1 MRGTKAR
8 RVQVRTSA
16 PGGLAPKKHPNL
28 QPISIEMIPQDNEF
42 DMTRF
47 DNMRHVEEFP
57 HNASDICCSNN
68 MVSALFDINIG
79 DLKKFGN
86 IPDEQL
92 RRQLSEPFL
101 VGDVWWM
108 LGIEKKLHSQ
118 ADMDRS
124 NDDSDDDDIGNKK
137 KTNNENDDS
146 DDDEP
151 TIDID
156 IHLFCLSI
164 KCDFDRD
171 HSHPIMMPI
180 RRGENVFCTE
190 SGLTFGNPAHS
201 VQLPGSI
208 NFFLTSG
215 KSKGART
222 ITLGRGNGLIMDG
235 KQHYPLRATVL
246 EDHHDY
252 IPVLNSPAIKVGIE
266 FVGDIPTMSES
277 AE

>member
-1 MRGTKAR
+1 MVPQTELRVSFQAFGLSSSNTIFAR
-8 RVQVRTSA
+8 RTSTQSGA
-16 PGGLAPKKHPNL
+16 VSVLCCCTHL
-28 QPISIEMIPQDNEF
+28 PI
-42 DMTRF
+42 T
-47 DNMRHVEEFP
+47 
-57 HNASDICCSNN
+57 ICG
-68 MVSALFDINIG
+68 VHLDPTP
-79 DLKKFGN
+79 DL
-86 IPDEQL
+86 IAAL

-137 KTNNENDDS
+137 KTINENDDS
-146 DDDEP
+146 DDDDEP